1 MRIVYLFLIMTLSPC
16 LSMAI
21 EVDSLR
27 GILRSF
33 YFPEKDLIVRT
44 YHDGVSVSSPDQPT
58 SEKRIFIKKWTFN
71 EAWSNFYFD
80 KGELFMVHQLNGSI
94 FRVRHDSLVVTDR
107 IEYLKMFLEAK
118 PFIYDS
124 SFYMIGGYGLW
135 SVRDKLVRV
144 NELHHWEPVLLG
156 KGGAAVKETEIF
168 PGMFGGQAIVSG
180 DKLYVF
186 NGRGVNMADPLEN
199 PLLKDVWRFD
209 FIAKTWSNLGEL
221 NEELFFE
228 LRESY
233 GAINLEDRYL
243 IFKKQKAL
251 IELFPEEN
259 RVVLY
264 RHTLISGEVMN
275 TDFSRLPA
283 FYRKG
288 RVYFY
293 RNYQQ
298 SKNLPEEKRTYELT
312 SVPVEAFYGAR
323 IGEAVFYKESWS
335 WLKSPVLWIISA
347 AVFITG
353 VGGFFYSRKPGF
365 KPELTDT
372 GIRYRGKHY
381 DVPSVNLA
389 VLKKLYDSQGPVSSQ
404 EIMEIVQNPNLQY
417 SHNNRVKNDVIR
429 QLNIQLQSILNTGEE
444 PITMTSS
451 ETDKRYKW
459 YELKRGLF
467 QG

>member
-1 MRIVYLFLIMTLSPC
+1 
-16 LSMAI
+16 MASGI
-21 EVDSLR
+21 DSLR

-33 YFPEKDLIVRT
+33 YYPERDLIVRT
-44 YHDGVSVSSPDQPT
+44 YPDGISVSSPDQPL
-58 SEKRIFIKKWTFN
+58 SEKTRFIKKWSID
-71 EAWSNFYFD
+71 EAFSNFYFD
-80 KGELFMVHQLNGSI
+80 EDELYMVHQLNGSI
-94 FRVRHDSLVVTDR
+94 FRISNDSLEL
-107 IEYLKMFLEAK
+107 IEKMEHLKMFIEAK
-118 PFIYDS
+118 TFIYDS
-124 SFYMIGGYGLW
+124 SFYTLGGYGLW

-144 NELHHWEPVLLG
+144 NEFHRWEPVLLG
-156 KGGAAVKETEIF
+156 KGGKTAKASELF
-168 PGMFGGQAIVSG
+168 PGMFGGQAIIAG
-180 DKLYVF
+180 NKLYAF
-186 NGRGVNMADPLEN
+186 NGRTINIADPLEN
-199 PLLKDVWRFD
+199 PLLKDVWQFD
-209 FIAKTWSNLGEL
+209 FAQKTWNNLGKL
-221 NEELFFE
+221 NEDLFFE
-228 LRESY
+228 VPE
-233 GAINLEDRYL
+233 RYATIKLQDTHL

-251 IELFPEEN
+251 IELFPEDN

-264 RHTLISGEVMN
+264 EHTLISMEVMN
-275 TDFSRLPA
+275 SDFFRLPA
-283 FYRKG
+283 FLRKG
-288 RVYFY
+288 RIYFY
-293 RNYQQ
+293 RNYKPA
-298 SKNLPEEKRTYELT
+298 KNLAEEKRTYEFT

-323 IGEAVFYKESWS
+323 IGEDVFYKESLG

-451 ETDKRYKW
+451 ETDKRYRW